1 MMNPQTGLQ
10 IFLILVA
17 MMSVPV
23 LLLGKPFYLYWLYRG
38 GKGLRRRRV
47 RRSESHP
54 LPPPPPGSE
63 RMLQNC
69 NSTLFFQ
76 GYERV
81 RRVSEDDG
89 SAAASYEDEE
99 EEEGLDEVDSRES
112 LPKQVRDSQGLSILN
127 NSVWKYGPRINYYLF
142 SGPPLVINYRKTS

>member
-1 MMNPQTGLQ
+1 MLNPQTGLQ

-54 LPPPPPGSE
+54 LPPPPGSE

-69 NSTLFFQ
+69 NSTSFFQ

-89 SAAASYEDEE
+89 SAAPSYEDEE

-127 NSVWKYGPRINYYLF
+127 NSVWKYGLRIN
-142 SGPPLVINYRKTS
+142 